1 MPIQRAKVSEIREPI
16 TYTCTAVRR
25 RLLNDTGCPGL
36 ANEVGKD
43 ALMRPDQFVVVRL
56 LGIRFIVG
64 RMGGQRQLTEVAC
77 RVVRILLVRA
87 NAVHV
92 IQFAGRLAGE
102 ELAKMLNLPEVD
114 LVNAHVLDEGAL
126 RTAPLVL
133 PLLGEGPLVRERA
146 PFPPFSIQ
154 DIRSPHTC
162 RMQPARPT
170 LMTARPLRRQS
181 SCPCRSWERSEVK
194 VPRVPMPECPYYP
207 TICKFGM
214 L

>member
-1 MPIQRAKVSEIREPI
+1 MLIRRAKVSEIREPT

-92 IQFAGRLAGE
+92 IHHPGRLAGE

-126 RTAPLVL
+126 RTPPLVL
-133 PLLGEGPLVRERA
+133 PLLGKGPVRVELRSSEGARLFRLFRFKISGHHIRA
-146 PFPPFSIQ
+146 E
-154 DIRSPHTC
+154 C
-162 RMQPARPT
+162 RQRG
-170 LMTARPLRRQS
+170 RR
-181 SCPCRSWERSEVK
+181 
-194 VPRVPMPECPYYP
+194 
-207 TICKFGM
+207 
-214 L
+214 